1 MTIAAAVVTLGML
14 FAIFRLVVTGRGFS
28 RSGPGFSLRRA
39 SQGVGSWTG
48 EAVGRL
54 LAIVSITT
62 LLLTTSFV
70 PQPVLVRFAV
80 PAILAVAIGAAVS
93 ISITDRALALVAIS
107 MTIAELVHAHGPA
120 AGVAVAV
127 IALLAAWVMGLIR
140 GFRP

>member
-1 MTIAAAVVTLGML
+1 MTIVAAVVTVALL
-14 FAIFRLVVTGRGFS
+14 LAIFRLIVTGRGFS
-28 RSGPGFSLRRA
+28 RSGPSFSLKRA
-39 SQGVGSWTG
+39 NQGVGSWSG

-62 LLLTTSFV
+62 LLLTTSVV
-70 PQPVLVRFAV
+70 PQPVLARFAV

-93 ISITDRALALVAIS
+93 ISITDRVLALLATS
-107 MTIAELVHAHGPA
+107 LTIAELVHTNGPA